1 MSIQIRRTGPCAN
14 VVKAGK
20 VGRGGARIASVAV
33 VCLLW
38 AGGCA
43 DSTKG
48 PVVFYLD
55 GAGWYSSA
63 DSVKQGLRDAGY
75 EGAFQTFSWSAYLGP
90 AHDHFVN
97 ASDQGIARRLARR
110 IEKARSDDPGR
121 RITVMGLSA
130 GTAVVLGGLEALPLG
145 VQVDD
150 VVLLSSS
157 ASSQHNLTRAMNH
170 IRRHLYAT
178 CSPHDGILSGMVI
191 NADGQSGPPA
201 GLVGFRIPQKRGDKT
216 EAAYD
221 RVINLHWRPTYLA
234 FNWDGGHTS
243 VTNWKLIASVIAPRL
258 FSEEPFPLDRSVT
271 ERLAARGS
279 GGG

>member
-1 MSIQIRRTGPCAN
+1 MIFQIRRKGPC
-14 VVKAGK
+14 GS
-20 VGRGGARIASVAV
+20 GARTAPAAL
-33 VCLLW
+33 VCLLF

-43 DSTKG
+43 EPKQG

-75 EGAFQTFSWSAYLGP
+75 EGEFSTFSWSAYLGP

-97 ASDQGIARRLARR
+97 ASSKGIARRLAGR
-110 IEKARSDDPGR
+110 IEKARRDDPGG

-130 GTAVVLGGLEALPLG
+130 GTVVVLGALEVLPQG

-157 ASSQHNLTRAMNH
+157 ASSQHDLTRAMGRV
-170 IRRHLYAT
+170 RRNLYAT
-178 CSPHDGILSGMVI
+178 CSPHDGILGGMVI
-191 NADGQSGPPA
+191 NADGKPGPPA
-201 GLVGFRIPQKRGDKT
+201 GRVGFRMPRKRDDKT
-216 EAAYD
+216 KAAYD
-221 RVINLHWRPTYLA
+221 RVINLQWRPTYLA
-234 FNWDGGHTS
+234 FDWDGGHTS
-243 VTNWKLIASVIAPRL
+243 VTNRKLVASVIAPRL

-271 ERLAARGS
+271 DRVAARNS
-279 GGG
+279 GG